1 MSKMPFEL
9 AEIDSWC
16 GPGDLNLQSEMIKR
30 NFDEIDRSN
39 FRGFQKK
46 NFDEIDKVGF
56 RGFMGRK

>member
-1 MSKMPFEL
+1 MSKMPNFEL

-16 GPGDLNLQSEMIKR
+16 GGSGDLQSEIIKR

-56 RGFMGRK
+56 RGFMGRR

>member
-1 MSKMPFEL
+1 MTKLSYEL
-9 AEIDSWC
+9 EKFLEVDSLC
-16 GPGDLNLQSEMIKR
+16 NDQLEMNKR